1 MCAYIVY
8 IVMFVPQHMA
18 GKWFSALD
26 KHNARA
32 TDDPR
37 QIWKV
42 GDAVQGMLFRWL
54 NSFYSICRC
63 HLSAGTIIIYT

>member
-42 GDAVQGMLFRWL
+42 GDAVQGMLFR
-54 NSFYSICRC
+54 
-63 HLSAGTIIIYT
+63 